1 MCIACNTKTG
11 STYLRAPDRYH
22 GRGELYSLVRCPACS
37 LVWLDNAPASEEM
50 GMHYGTDYDL
60 SVATAGTTPERW
72 RDRCATLSSYK
83 SGGAILDLGCSAG
96 GFLAA
101 LKPSAWKLFGVEMSQ
116 AVADQA
122 RAAAGAD
129 VFVGDILDAPFAP
142 ASFDAITG
150 FHVLEHLYQP
160 RAVLR
165 KISEWLKPDGIFYMM
180 VPNIASAG
188 ARIFKSYWY
197 PLELPRH
204 LFHFSP
210 QSLRRLAGSA
220 NLEVVELTTNRELFV
235 ESSVRYLADDLLRQ
249 FGVQRTPLAQASP
262 PGIPF
267 RIVRKAFRMTVLP
280 VLNGLAS
287 LAGDGESIHAIFR
300 KPSTR

>member
-1 MCIACNTKTG
+1 
-11 STYLRAPDRYH
+11 
-22 GRGELYSLVRCPACS
+22 
-37 LVWLDNAPASEEM
+37 M
-50 GMHYGTDYDL
+50 GIHYGVDYDL
-60 SVATAGTTPERW
+60 SVAAAGAKLDRW
-72 RDRCATLSSYK
+72 RDRCATLSSHK
-83 SGGAILDLGCSAG
+83 SCGTILDLGCSSG

-101 LKPSAWKLFGVEMSQ
+101 LKPSAWKLYGIDMSQ

-122 RAAAGAD
+122 RTATGAD
-129 VFVGDILDAPFAP
+129 VFVGDILDAPFPP

-150 FHVLEHLYQP
+150 FHVLEHLYEP

-188 ARIFKSYWY
+188 ARIFRSYWY

-210 QSLRRLAGSA
+210 KSLRRLVGSV
-220 NLEVVELTTNRELFV
+220 NLEEVMLTTNRELFV
-235 ESSVRYLADDLLRQ
+235 ESSVRYVADDLLRQ
-249 FGVQRTPLAQASP
+249 LGVQRSPLSQASQ
-262 PGIPF
+262 PGMPF

-280 VLNGLAS
+280 VLNSLAS
-287 LAGDGESIHAIFR
+287 LAGEGESIHAIFR
-300 KPSTR
+300 KVPSR